1 MIKCDNCAVEAEYVS
16 APPFASTAYFCGSC
30 VPWSLINDQRA
41 GLLPRVEQPAVAV
54 EAPVVEPEPVVEE
67 APVEEEAPVVE
78 APVEVPVSSKK
89 KKVAEEPAELGAGDV
104 SDN

>member
-1 MIKCDNCAVEAEYVS
+1 MIKCDNCEKEAEYVS
-16 APPFASTAYFCGSC
+16 APPFASTAYFCATC

-67 APVEEEAPVVE
+67 APVVE
-78 APVEVPVSSKK
+78 APVEEPVVEAPVSSKK
-89 KKVAEEPAELGAGDV
+89 KKVVEEPADLGAADV